1 MSVSSPFIARPIATS
16 LLGVAVLLGG
26 VLGYLWLPISSL
38 PQVDF
43 PTIQVTTQLPG
54 ASPDVM
60 ASLVTAPLER
70 NFGQIP
76 SLQLMTSSSSFG
88 VSQITLQFVLNRDI
102 DAAAQDVQAAI
113 NASGSTLPKNLP
125 YPPVYSKVNPADAPM
140 VTLAITSSTI
150 SMRALSDI
158 ADTLLAQRLSEVTG
172 VGRVTVQGNI
182 RPAIRIQADLSRL
195 ANYGIAMEDLRNVI
209 MAANVAGPKGAL
221 DGAHQSYTIGA
232 NDQIAAASAYRDIVI
247 TYLNGA
253 PVLLRDVADIIDS
266 LENSKVAG
274 FYQGNP
280 AIVVD
285 IQRQP
290 GANVIETTQRIKNEL
305 PKLQRSMP
313 VGATLTIVHDATAS
327 IRASVRD
334 VQFTLVLSV
343 ALVITVVLIFLRTI
357 RATIIA
363 GVALPLSLIAT
374 FGIMWFCGFSL
385 DNLSLMALTIG
396 TGFVVDDAI
405 VMIENIVRHM
415 EEGEAP
421 FEAALRGASE
431 IGFTVISLTVSLIAV
446 FIPLLFMT
454 GLVGRMFREFALTL
468 TIAVVTSAVVSLT
481 LTPMMCSR
489 LLRHQ
494 STASAGGG
502 ITHIFHRAIDWS
514 VEVYRRTL
522 EWVLRH
528 EKLTLLVTAA
538 TLVATVWLY
547 VIIPKGFLPLQDTG
561 LVFAVMEGG
570 QEISFAEMKRLQA
583 TVESALRKDPDVT
596 GVVSVIGVTPINAT
610 PNAGRLAVTLRSR
623 DERKA
628 SVTAI
633 IERLQ
638 HAVAA
643 VPGVIVFFQPVQDIQ
658 ISTRVSRAQYQYT
671 LSGTDASEV
680 GTWAAKLAQQLQSS
694 PLLADVASEA
704 QDNGFRLQVQVDRET
719 AGRLGISMQTIIDTL
734 SDAFG
739 QRQISTIYGQ
749 SNQYR
754 VILEAKPEY
763 QNDPSSLTKLYVPAS
778 GVQAVAQSTS
788 LTSTSPTVIPGVS
801 GSSMVPLS
809 TFARFENRTAPLVI
823 AHQEQFPAV
832 TISFNL
838 APYAALSD
846 AVAAISQAER
856 AIGMPTSVIGSY
868 SGDAAE
874 FAKSL
879 AGEPWLILAAAV
891 TIYIVLGVLYESF
904 IHPLTILSTLPSAG
918 VGALLALMLYK
929 QDLSVVALIGI
940 VLLMGIVKK
949 NAIMM
954 IDFALEAERKQGLSP
969 RDSIVQACLLRFRP
983 IMMTTL
989 AALFGAIPLA
999 FEQGTG
1005 SELRNP
1011 LGITIIGGLLL
1022 SQLLTLY
1029 TTPVI
1034 YLAMERLKD
1043 ALRPRGAAAD
1053 RARPAGN
1060 SRTVAARGGVRSDMA
1075 FTSFS
1080 EPFIRRPVATTLLA
1094 VGLFL
1099 TGAVAYRFLPVA
1111 SMPTVDFPTI
1121 NVTATRPGADP
1132 ETMAATVAAPLERRL
1147 GEIAGVT
1154 ELTSRSSLGNTRIT
1168 IQFDLTRNIDGAAR
1182 DVQAAINAALTDLPG
1197 DLQSTTDLPQIESR
1211 RHADHDPGADL
1222 EGRSAEHAL

>member
-1 MSVSSPFIARPIATS
+1 MSVSSPFIHRPIATS
-16 LLGVAVLLGG
+16 LLGVAVMLGG
-26 VLGYLWLPISSL
+26 LLGYLWLPVSSL

-54 ASPDVM
+54 ASPEVM
-60 ASLVTAPLER
+60 TSLVTAPLER

-88 VSQITLQFVLNRDI
+88 ISQITLQFELNRDI

-113 NASGSTLPKNLP
+113 NASGSVLPRNLP

-140 VTLAITSSTI
+140 VTLALTSGTI
-150 SMRALSDI
+150 SLRALSDV
-158 ADTLLAQRLSEVTG
+158 ADTLLAQRLSELTG

-195 ANYGIAMEDLRNVI
+195 ANYGIALEDVRNVI
-209 MAANVAGPKGAL
+209 VAANVAGPKGAL
-221 DGAHQSYTIGA
+221 DGAHQSYMISA
-232 NDQIAAASAYRDIVI
+232 NDQLVAADAYRNIVI
-247 TYLNGA
+247 TYRNGA
-253 PVLLRDVADIIDS
+253 PVLLKDVADVIDG
-266 LENSKVAG
+266 LENSKVGG
-274 FYQGNP
+274 FYKGLP
-280 AIVVD
+280 AVVVD

-290 GANVIETTQRIKNEL
+290 GANVIETVARIKAEL
-305 PKLQRSMP
+305 PKLQRAMP
-313 VGATLTIVHDATAS
+313 VGAALTVVHDATAS

-334 VQFTLVLSV
+334 VQFTLILSV

-357 RATIIA
+357 RATVIA

-374 FGIMWFCGFSL
+374 FGVMWFCGFSL

-415 EEGEAP
+415 EDGEDP
-421 FEAALRGASE
+421 FSAALRGASE

-489 LLRHQ
+489 LLRQ
-494 STASAGGG
+494 TTAEPAGGG
-502 ITHIFHRAIDWS
+502 GLFHRLVDWS
-514 VEVYRRTL
+514 VEAYRRSL
-522 EWVLRH
+522 DWVLHH
-528 EKLTLLVTAA
+528 ETLTLVVTAA
-538 TLVATVWLY
+538 TLVATIALY
-547 VIIPKGFLPLQDTG
+547 VVIPKGFLPLQDTG
-561 LVFAVMEGG
+561 LIFAVMEGG
-570 QEISFAEMKRLQA
+570 PEVSFTEMKRLQG
-583 TVESALRKDPDVT
+583 TVESAIRQDHDVT

-610 PNAGRLAVTLRSR
+610 PNAGRLAITLRAR
-623 DERKA
+623 DDRK
-628 SVTAI
+628 STVTAVI
-633 IERLQ
+633 ARLQ
-638 HAVAA
+638 RAVAA
-643 VPGVIVFFQPVQDIQ
+643 VPGVVVYFQPVQDIQ
-658 ISTRVSRAQYQYT
+658 ISTRVSRGQYQYT
-671 LSGTDASEV
+671 LTGSDAKEV
-680 GTWAAKLAQQLQSS
+680 GDWASRLARELQTSTV
-694 PLLADVASEA
+694 LRDVASEA
-704 QDNGFRLQVQVDRET
+704 QDNGFTLQVQIDRET
-719 AGRLGISMQTIIDTL
+719 AGRLGISVQTVIDTL

-749 SNQYR
+749 ANQYR
-754 VILEAKPEY
+754 VILEAMPVY
-763 QNDPSSLTKLYVPAS
+763 QNDQSSLSKLYVPAS
-778 GVQAVAQSTS
+778 GVQAVAQSNS
-788 LTSTSPTVIPGVS
+788 LTSNAPTVIPGVS
-801 GSSMVPLS
+801 GSPMVPLS
-809 TFARFENRTAPLVI
+809 TIARYEPATAPLVI

-838 APYAALSD
+838 APDAALSD
-846 AVAAISQAER
+846 AVRVITEAEQ

-879 AGEPWLILAAAV
+879 AGEPWLILAAAI

-918 VGALLALMLYK
+918 VGALLALMLFQY
-929 QDLSVVALIGI
+929 DLSIVALIGI

-969 RDSIVQACLLRFRP
+969 REAIVQACLLRFRP

-999 FEQGTG
+999 FESGTG

-1011 LGITIIGGLLL
+1011 LGVTIIGGLLL

-1034 YLAMERLKD
+1034 YLAMERLKT
-1043 ALRPRGAAAD
+1043 RV
-1053 RARPAGN
+1053 
-1060 SRTVAARGGVRSDMA
+1060 VA
-1075 FTSFS
+1075 
-1080 EPFIRRPVATTLLA
+1080 P
-1094 VGLFL
+1094 
-1099 TGAVAYRFLPVA
+1099 
-1111 SMPTVDFPTI
+1111 
-1121 NVTATRPGADP
+1121 
-1132 ETMAATVAAPLERRL
+1132 APLQ
-1147 GEIAGVT
+1147 T
-1154 ELTSRSSLGNTRIT
+1154 ELELPDQPEPSQQR
-1168 IQFDLTRNIDGAAR
+1168 AA
-1182 DVQAAINAALTDLPG
+1182 
-1197 DLQSTTDLPQIESR
+1197 E
-1211 RHADHDPGADL
+1211 
-1222 EGRSAEHAL
+1222 